1 MLKWVTYARKEQ
13 ANDTQILNQMEEKK
27 VKYVDMVVR
36 SITVVMETRQFNVER
51 SPSVPSW
58 GKWP

>member
-1 MLKWVTYARKEQ
+1 M
-13 ANDTQILNQMEEKK
+13 DEKK
-27 VKYVDMVVR
+27 VKYVDMEVR
-36 SITVVMETRQFNVER
+36 SITVMMETRQFNVER